1 MNSLKH
7 WNHNAAYYKWISAQL
22 RGCSTVLDVGCWDG
36 SLAKYLSRPGRTVL
50 GIDPSEDCIMS
61 AEREFCE
68 GARFEV
74 RSFEKFGAAPCSFDA
89 VVFCASLHHMDMET
103 ALEKAIGLLRGC
115 GRLAVVGLASPSGL
129 ADRMID
135 VCRVVPCALGSRLH
149 KMRSSEELGL
159 PTSYVFPKMAEV
171 RDAAERLLPGASIR
185 YGLYWRYLLCWQKPG
200 GQN

>member
-22 RGCSTVLDVGCWDG
+22 RGCSTVLDVGCGDG

-74 RSFEKFGAAPCSFDA
+74 RSFEKFEAAPGSFDA
-89 VVFCASLHHMDMET
+89 VVFCASLHHMDMEP
-103 ALEKAIGLLRGC
+103 ALEKAVGLLRGC

>member
-22 RGCSTVLDVGCWDG
+22 RGCSTVLDVGCGDG

-50 GIDPSEDCIMS
+50 GIDPSEDCITS

-68 GARFEV
+68 GAHFEV
-74 RSFEKFGAAPCSFDA
+74 RSFEKFEAAPGSFDA

-103 ALEKAIGLLRGC
+103 ALEKAVGLLRGC

>member
-22 RGCSTVLDVGCWDG
+22 RGCSTVLDVGCGDG

-185 YGLYWRYLLCWQKPG
+185 YGLY
-200 GQN
+200 

>member
-22 RGCSTVLDVGCWDG
+22 RGCSTVLDVGCGDG

-74 RSFEKFGAAPCSFDA
+74 CSFEKFEAARGSFDA
-89 VVFCASLHHMDMET
+89 VVFCASLHHMDMPS
-103 ALEKAIGLLRGC
+103 ALEKAVSLLGDG
-115 GRLAVVGLASPSGL
+115 GRLAVVGLASPSSL
-129 ADRMID
+129 LDRIVD
-135 VCRVVPCALGSRLH
+135 VCRVVPSALGSRLH
-149 KMRSSEELGL
+149 KMLSSEELGL
-159 PTSYVFPKMAEV
+159 PTSYSFPKMAEV
-171 RDAAERLLPGASIR
+171 REAAARLLPGASIL
-185 YGLYWRYLLCWQKPG
+185 YGLYWRYLLCWQKPV